1 MLIELAHPAL
11 RKRPCAASP
20 GCIDLFF
27 AFKGQQTAEKE
38 EGVIPTV
45 ALSEPEASR
54 MGEVKGSPHLARSA
68 QTLL

>member
-1 MLIELAHPAL
+1 MLIEPAHPTL

-27 AFKGQQTAEKE
+27 AFNRQQTAEE

-54 MGEVKGSPHLARSA
+54 MGEVERSPHFARSA